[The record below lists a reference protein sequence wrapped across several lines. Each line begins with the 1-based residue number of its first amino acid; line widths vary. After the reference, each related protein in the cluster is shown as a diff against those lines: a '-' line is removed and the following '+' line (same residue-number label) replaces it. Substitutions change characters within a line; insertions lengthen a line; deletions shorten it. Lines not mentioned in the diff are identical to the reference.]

1 MKIGY
6 IWISSYEQDKALQA
20 LQVDALKEVGCEKLF
35 TDKSTESV
43 FERNGL
49 EMALLHV
56 HSGDILVVWQLDRLG
71 YSLSHLIEVLNLLKE
86 REVHFVSLVEK
97 IDTTENEG
105 RLFFSFME
113 VLVKFERDLIRGRT
127 NMGLAEARARGR
139 KGGRPRTLQTNGKV
153 VLAQGLYTDKNVSIQ
168 EICSLLGISRATFYR
183 SVGKT
188 GEDDRSNAGERLR
201 S

>member
-1 MKIGY
+1 MRIGY
-6 IWISSYEQDKALQA
+6 IWVSSYEQDKASEA
-20 LQVDALKEVGCEKLF
+20 SQVDALKEAGCEMLF

-43 FERNGL
+43 FERSEL
-49 EMALLHV
+49 ETALLLV
-56 HSGDILVVWQLDRLG
+56 RSGDVLVVWQLDRLG
-71 YSLSHLIEVLNLLKE
+71 YSLSHLIEVLNRLKE
-86 REVHFVSLVEK
+86 REVHFISLVEK

-105 RLFFSFME
+105 RLFFSFMG

-153 VLAQGLYTDKNVSIQ
+153 VLAQGLYTDKHISIQ

-183 SVGKT
+183 YVGKT
-188 GEDDRSNAGERLR
+188 GEEDMPNVGEDLR